1 MEGLQRIC
9 FAVHFVDWSRITSK
23 PEGSIERIQHKEPR
37 GSDFVTNARPT
48 LLYLQLMLEE
58 MTRNV

>member
-1 MEGLQRIC
+1 MDGC
-9 FAVHFVDWSRITSK
+9 CDKMPWMTGK